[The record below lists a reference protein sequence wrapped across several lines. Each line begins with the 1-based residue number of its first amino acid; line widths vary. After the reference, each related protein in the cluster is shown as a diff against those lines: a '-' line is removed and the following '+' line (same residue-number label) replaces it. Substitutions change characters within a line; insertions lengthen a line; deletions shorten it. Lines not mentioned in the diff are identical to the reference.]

1 MSWRSYAQR
10 VRLPN
15 LPSALADIGLA
26 GLATGLIVSR
36 LPVFLLL
43 LTSSACLYLAGMVW
57 NDYFDIDQ
65 DRRERPMRPLPS
77 GAITPRRAAL
87 VGGGL
92 MVVGLILALV
102 AGYVL
107 QSLDPTASLM
117 LPVTVAGFL
126 TLAIFLYDAW
136 LKHTPIGPIAMGSC
150 RSLNI
155 LLGFSLAGTLRLD
168 WPLGPHLA
176 AAVGVYIVGVTW
188 LARTEA
194 RATNK
199 ASLIGAALVLL
210 AAFAL
215 ALSVPAYR
223 RADTASVVFPYLL
236 VALGF
241 FIGFPLQRAIAKQT
255 PSTVQR
261 AVRRCLMGLILFD
274 TALATGAAG
283 EVGLVLL
290 VLMGPSVYLNTRA
303 WLYAT

>member
-1 MSWRSYAQR
+1 MPWRSYAQL

-26 GLATGLIVSR
+26 GLATGLIVAR
-36 LPVFLLL
+36 PAVFLLL

-65 DRRERPMRPLPS
+65 DRRERPTRPLPS
-77 GAITPRRAAL
+77 GAVAPRRAAL
-87 VGGGL
+87 LGGGL
-92 MVVGLILALV
+92 MAVGLALAVAAGFALRALNEGASILLPAIV
-102 AGYVL
+102 AGL
-107 QSLDPTASLM
+107 
-117 LPVTVAGFL
+117 L
-126 TLAIFLYDAW
+126 TLMIFAYDAW
-136 LKHTPIGPIAMGSC
+136 LKHTPVGPIAMGSC

-155 LLGFSLAGTLRLD
+155 LLGFTLAGSLRVG

-176 AAVGVYIVGVTW
+176 AAVGIYIVGVTW

-194 RATNK
+194 RVTSK
-199 ASLIGAALVLL
+199 SSLIGAALVVL

-215 ALSVPAYR
+215 ALAVPAYR

-236 VALGF
+236 VGLGF
-241 FIGFPLQRAIAKQT
+241 FIGFPLWRAIANPT
-255 PSTVQR
+255 PATVQG

-283 EVGLVLL
+283 SIGLVLL
-290 VLMGPSVYLNTRA
+290 VLMGPSVYLNTRR

>member
-1 MSWRSYAQR
+1 MSWRSYAQL

-26 GLATGLIVSR
+26 GLTTGLIVSR

-65 DRRERPMRPLPS
+65 DRRERPTRPLPS
-77 GAITPRRAAL
+77 GAVTPRAAAL
-87 VGGGL
+87 LGGGL
-92 MVVGLILALV
+92 MVLGLTLALV

-107 QSLDPTASLM
+107 RLFDETASLM
-117 LPVTVAGFL
+117 LPVTVAGLL
-126 TLAIFLYDAW
+126 TLTIFLYDSW
-136 LKHTPIGPIAMGSC
+136 LKHTPLGPIAMGSC
-150 RSLNI
+150 RALNI
-155 LLGFSLAGTLRLD
+155 LLGFSLAATLRLD

-194 RATNK
+194 LATSR
-199 ASLIGAALVLL
+199 ASLIGRSLVLL

-215 ALSVPAYR
+215 ALAVPAYR

-241 FIGFPLQRAIAKQT
+241 FIGFPLQSAIARPT
-255 PSTVQR
+255 PASVQG
-261 AVRRCLMGLILFD
+261 AVRRCLMGLIVFD

-283 EVGLVLL
+283 SVGLVLL
-290 VLMGPSVYLNTRA
+290 VLMAPSVYLNTRA

>member
-1 MSWRSYAQR
+1 MAWRSYAQL

-26 GLATGLIVSR
+26 GLATGLIVAR

-57 NDYFDIDQ
+57 NDYFDLDQ
-65 DRRERPMRPLPS
+65 DRRERPTRPIPS
-77 GAITPRRAAL
+77 GAVTLRRAAL
-87 VGGGL
+87 LGTCL
-92 MVVGLILALV
+92 MVVGLLLALA

-107 QSLDPTASLM
+107 RSLDDTSSVM
-117 LPVTVAGFL
+117 LPITVAGLL
-126 TLAIFLYDAW
+126 TLTIFLYDAW

-150 RSLNI
+150 RALNI
-155 LLGFSLAGTLRLD
+155 LLGFSLAGSLRLD

-194 RATNK
+194 RATSK
-199 ASLIGAALVLL
+199 TSLIGASLVLL
-210 AAFAL
+210 SAFAL
-215 ALSVPAYR
+215 ALAVPAYR
-223 RADTASVVFPYLL
+223 PADTASVVFPYLL
-236 VALGF
+236 AALGF
-241 FIGFPLQRAIAKQT
+241 FIGFPLYRAIAAPT
-255 PSTVQR
+255 PATVQG
-261 AVRRCLMGLILFD
+261 AVRRCLMGLIVFD

-283 EVGLVLL
+283 SVGLVLL
-290 VLMGPSVYLNTRA
+290 VLMVPSVYLNTRR

>member
-1 MSWRSYAQR
+1 MPWRSYAQL

-26 GLATGLIVSR
+26 GLATGLIVAR

-43 LTSSACLYLAGMVW
+43 LASSACLYLAGMVW

-65 DRRERPMRPLPS
+65 DRRERPTRPLPS
-77 GAITPRRAAL
+77 GAVSPRRAAL
-87 VGGGL
+87 LGGGL
-92 MVVGLILALV
+92 IVVGLSLALG
-102 AGYVL
+102 AGFALHGIDDAASVL
-107 QSLDPTASLM
+107 

-126 TLAIFLYDAW
+126 TLMIFLYDAW

-155 LLGFSLAGTLRLD
+155 LLGFSLAGSLRAD

-188 LARTEA
+188 LARTET
-194 RATNK
+194 RATAK
-199 ASLIGAALVLL
+199 VSLIGAALVLL

-236 VALGF
+236 VVLGF
-241 FIGFPLQRAIAKQT
+241 FVGFPLQRAIANPT
-255 PSTVQR
+255 PASVQG
-261 AVRRCLMGLILFD
+261 AVRHCLMGLILFD

-283 EVGLVLL
+283 SVGLVLL
-290 VLMGPSVYLNTRA
+290 VLMVPSVYLNTRA